1 MSFDPIS
8 NNLVGKLV
16 KQHLL
21 GTPTKRIGGRDNLDP
36 HFLSGN
42 SVDVDH
48 SSKLASIF
56 EEGSVYNERAWMCD
70 VIPDTYTTITSEDTR
85 VALQGTRV
93 QFRDTASD
101 TWVVAGLNATG
112 MFIRVSDKNGV
123 DWSLNLTD
131 TTVVNAYELLDVQ
144 YFNGYWYVLTTTKL
158 YRSNNPKTTAFSVV
172 NTAVAPVVFNK
183 IKYLNG
189 DLIITCTQAKVIYSE
204 NDGTTWKD
212 GFIGHIHRYHKIYA
226 IRDIEYDH
234 ITKEYIVLFDD
245 YNGVTEAYTPLT
257 APNTINTV
265 KLFKNITYII
275 KITSF
280 KNENQM
286 YVHINYG
293 PESTTNSVYYGQSN
307 YGWGLFKLDN
317 KILISTYRGYMVY
330 TCGSKSEIK
339 DHGINATTLELRTIS
354 NCDHI
359 KNIWKYKEYYFA
371 LSCVEINHHMTD
383 NTRGHV
389 IINVSKDLIT
399 WRPFEVAYFMQ
410 PTYNTKTSGITSA
423 GATGLQN
430 QFCPLISDN
439 TPIAIT
445 EYGSI
450 LNLSVH
456 EDSTSFNGFQVNEC
470 VQSKLFPE
478 NFIFYGSAQIGN
490 TVVRCGGNPSA
501 TQTVASHL
509 YISEDGGL
517 NYKHA
522 PFSATNLAAIGGS
535 TGTVAIDITT
545 FNNKF
550 YISFLGKTGLCSI
563 LSSSDGKNWTM
574 LVSNIQ
580 TNNYAKLFKLDD
592 KLYFNI
598 KETTTN
604 KIRIYQITNTDTVPL
619 LSETPYTETAT
630 NFPVTTRVVK
640 FNNKYYFMKGGV
652 VFSNSVLTSA
662 FTAVATVDTSVKNEN
677 MSEAI
682 VFNNALIFFSTDSL
696 FYTTDGTSWVRR
708 KLSSECNTAWALGNT
723 TVEHYG
729 CVRDAVVDNGMLI
742 IATNRNIFTLNSISG
757 VIKCYYTP
765 FIISHGIF
773 VTEKYYCFH
782 TTGGYFQYPKKKLS
796 ADEFFQDN
804 WMLYGYEEINSNTAG
819 QVTFDDASSEYQ
831 HYNIVRNYA
840 NGFDYPRLSRA
851 AGSFNGENNC
861 SRLYNDQVS
870 ILDADYEEKGCTIQG
885 YTYSIVPNTTRSH
898 IVHQYRNSDPVY
910 IPIDTSKFGI
920 QYSPLTYH
928 PINNEIYTIS
938 NPATSQTFVTV
949 TTPGSNVVS
958 YIDVSSWINSNFGG
972 SPVISGFQYFAEK
985 LYLFI
990 GSKCVVIKDI
1000 RNIATSST
1008 IIDLP
1013 AIYGAQFSTD
1023 VFIRHGELV
1032 DDELWCIARPA
1043 RGIRNNVMPTAL
1055 FGVGSII
1062 AFRADG
1068 SHYLL
1073 RSRRSFYRIPENDT
1087 YNNPNEI
1094 INSPTVRF
1102 IKVINRITFA
1112 YGYNRDINYYEIG
1125 RLKAIPN
1132 ICKPI
1137 VKSPNTETDPY
1148 AWSTSTFFDINEAG
1162 TEIIAKTG
1170 TMWYKARKPQK
1181 FKSHDV
1187 INITNYFKVT
1197 PMGTSNGNN
1206 FTMCDT
1212 CLSYIGND
1220 SFAYIVQKNNLW
1232 ETDFIE
1238 GIKSAT
1244 YIKTNISCTTFNIEM
1259 SSVNDVIV
1267 FSQRNPTTGSA
1278 TLFLA
1283 TKDGV
1288 YKQFTVTE
1296 TNPTFVTDT
1305 CVVNDTLYI
1314 AFNQA
1319 IYKIPNYLNP
1329 ASTPTRIILTS
1340 NAACPIVTFET
1351 LKYDEVLN
1359 MLITCGRAKSDNN
1372 SSIASVDLN
1381 TGVTTKLHTIG
1392 FYALWEL
1399 YRHDGWTYLSG
1410 LGWFG
1415 CTFRTR
1421 DYKVFYPIRHHH
1433 CQTDQVHYG
1442 AGSVNNRYLIS
1453 QAVNTKSPSI
1463 VDLQT
1468 NNISVYTE
1476 LGISNSFIKIIPNT
1490 NNVLAFVNTGSVYL
1504 LTEKTEESVTNDV
1517 KRLDVV
1523 DQEYL
1528 PINISLDNYVGRSP
1542 YAIRYLKADGTNN
1555 DVGTTFNYVNGVY
1568 FIFSTGNSF
1577 CYSTDLNTWTTVT
1590 LDSSIYMGASSS
1602 SSTILVAYNNIC
1614 GWIIQCTTI
1623 NGSYRS
1629 PALLYGANLHGLT
1642 LKSLETKATP
1652 VTFNA
1657 PLGLDVS
1664 SKGMYFTFVYEVIY
1678 LATVQS
1684 APVVVVTSSNSA
1696 DANYFSKIGLPALAY
1711 MLLLNTNDRRRV
1723 YTKSNKLNG
1732 FYISYTNL
1740 SFLYRED
1747 NTNVIKTL
1755 YTLKGVNGHT
1765 PKFAYTLHGNFF
1777 MLFGNWSVTDPNTTD
1792 NTRIIAVNAKNITHS
1807 TPLVN
1812 QIPPFDPTYRV
1823 VGLAQSNEVAVIC
1836 AQNSNEIKA
1845 SIDGITWVT
1854 VAVIPDTLTDIK
1866 MPVGIVYN
1874 DIDNVFSVFMSDTRI
1889 FNIDPLGNN
1898 SPLIM
1903 KEIINT

>member
-42 SVDVDH
+42 SIDVER
-48 SSKLASIF
+48 SSKFAAVF
-56 EEGSVYNERAWMCD
+56 DEGSVYNERSWMSD
-70 VIPDTYTTITSEDTR
+70 VIPDVYTTSSSEAVRTS
-85 VALQGTRV
+85 LQGTRV
-93 QFRDTASD
+93 QYRDPETD
-101 TWVVAGLNATG
+101 TWVVAGLNANG
-112 MFIRVSDKNGV
+112 MFIQVSDATGNTWSSNLV
-123 DWSLNLTD
+123 DSSI
-131 TTVVNAYELLDVQ
+131 VNAYELLDVTP
-144 YFNGYWYVLTTTKL
+144 YNGFWYVLTTTKL
-158 YRSNNPKTTAFSVV
+158 YRTATPKTSAFTVV
-172 NTAVAPVVFNK
+172 NTAVNPVQFNK
-183 IKYLNG
+183 LKYLNG
-189 DLIITCTQAKVIYSE
+189 DLILLANETKLYYST
-204 NDGTTWKD
+204 NGTAWTEGYPAQLKRWTNK
-212 GFIGHIHRYHKIYA
+212 YA
-226 IRDIEYDH
+226 LRDIEYDH
-234 ITKEYIVLFDD
+234 IAKEYVLLFDQYD
-245 YNGVTEAYTPLT
+245 LAQETYTPLT
-257 APNTINTV
+257 ANNVTNVTKLCSYISYVIKFNT
-265 KLFKNITYII
+265 FKSEVQNYAHIYYGSESIKYI
-275 KITSF
+275 
-280 KNENQM
+280 Q
-286 YVHINYG
+286 
-293 PESTTNSVYYGQSN
+293 YYGQYN
-307 YGWGLFKLDN
+307 YGWGLFKFDD
-317 KILISTYRGYMVY
+317 KIVISTYRGYMVY
-330 TCGSKSEIK
+330 TCGGS
-339 DHGINATTLELRTIS
+339 TVVELRTIS
-354 NCDHI
+354 NCDYI
-359 KNIWKYKEYYFA
+359 KTMWKYNGYYFA
-371 LSCVEINHHMTD
+371 LSHVELNHHMTD
-383 NTRGHV
+383 NNRWHT

-410 PTYNTKTSGITSA
+410 PTFNTKA
-423 GATGLQN
+423 GAISYGGSTGLQN
-430 QFCPLISDN
+430 QFCPLISN
-439 TPIAIT
+439 STPMAVT

-450 LNLSVH
+450 LNLFVH
-456 EDSTSFNGFQVNEC
+456 EDSTNFNGFQVNEC

-517 NYKHA
+517 NYRQM
-522 PFSATNLAAIGGS
+522 PFSASNLTAIGGS

-563 LSSSDGKNWTM
+563 LSSSDGKNWSM

-580 TNNYAKLFKLDD
+580 TDNYAKLFKLDD

-598 KETTTN
+598 KEIITN

-652 VFSNSVLTSA
+652 VFSNTVLASA

-723 TVEHYG
+723 AVEHYG

-819 QVTFDDASSEYQ
+819 QVTFDDASSEYH
-831 HYNIVRNYA
+831 HYSIARQYA
-840 NGFDYPRLSRA
+840 TGFDYPKLSRA

-870 ILDADYEEKGCTIQG
+870 IFDADYEEKGCTIQG
-885 YTYSIVPNTTRSH
+885 YTYSIVPDTTRSH
-898 IVHQYRNSDPVY
+898 IVHQYRNSDPIY

-920 QYSPLTYH
+920 FMYSRLTYH

-938 NPATSQTFVTV
+938 TPATSQTFVTV

-958 YIDVSSWINSNFGG
+958 YIDVSPWINSNFGG
-972 SPVISGFQYFAEK
+972 NPIISGFQYFAEK

-1013 AIYGAQFSTD
+1013 AIYGAHFSTD

-1032 DDELWCIARPA
+1032 DDELWCIARPN

-1087 YNNPNEI
+1087 YGNPNEI

-1102 IKVINRITFA
+1102 IKVINRIAFA

-1148 AWSTSTFFDINEAG
+1148 AIGAASTFFDINEAG

-1296 TNPTFVTDT
+1296 TNLTFVTDI
-1305 CVVNDTLYI
+1305 CVANNTLYI
-1314 AFNQA
+1314 SFNTA
-1319 IYKIPNYLNP
+1319 IYKISNYLDA
-1329 ASTPTRIILTS
+1329 ASTPSRIIS
-1340 NAACPIVTFET
+1340 SGNAACPILTFES
-1351 LKYDEVLN
+1351 LEYDEVLN
-1359 MLITCGRAKSDNN
+1359 MLITCGRAKTDNTSN
-1372 SSIASVDLN
+1372 IASVDLN
-1381 TGVTTKLHTIG
+1381 TGVTTKLHSIG
-1392 FYALWEL
+1392 SYPLWEL

-1410 LGWFG
+1410 IGLFG
-1415 CTFRTR
+1415 CTYRTR
-1421 DYKVFYPIRHHH
+1421 DYKVFYPIRLHP
-1433 CQTDQVHYG
+1433 CQSDQVHYG
-1442 AGSVNNRYLIS
+1442 AGSVNDKYLIT

-1463 VDLQT
+1463 VDLHT
-1468 NNISVYTE
+1468 NNISVYPE
-1476 LGISNSFIKIIPNT
+1476 LGISNSFIKLIPNT
-1490 NNVLAFVNTGSVYL
+1490 NNFVAFTNLGSAYL
-1504 LTEKTEESVTNDV
+1504 LTEKTNEPITDDT
-1517 KRLDVV
+1517 KCVV
-1523 DQEYL
+1523 VNDQEYL
-1528 PINISLDNYVGRSP
+1528 PYNGVSDSYVGRSP
-1542 YAIRYLKADGTNN
+1542 INIRVLAANGTNM
-1555 DVGTTFNYVNGVY
+1555 DTGITFNYVNGVY
-1568 FIFSTGNSF
+1568 FILTS
-1577 CYSTDLNTWTTVT
+1577 LNTFFYSVDLDTWNTVT
-1590 LDSSIYMGASSS
+1590 VDPSIILKASTAVSNNL
-1602 SSTILVAYNNIC
+1602 IAYDTMS
-1614 GWIIQCTTI
+1614 GWIIQCVI
-1623 NGSYRS
+1623 ANGASIS
-1629 PALLYGANLHGLT
+1629 PAILHGANLNGLAIKT
-1642 LKSLETKATP
+1642 LETKSTP
-1652 VTFNA
+1652 SSYKV
-1657 PLGLDVS
+1657 PLGMDAS
-1664 SKGMYFTFVYEVIY
+1664 SKGYYFSFNDELIY
-1678 LATVQS
+1678 LASVS
-1684 APVVVVTSSNSA
+1684 AAPVAAITSTNSA
-1696 DANYFSKIGLPALAY
+1696 DVNYYTKIGAPQLTY
-1711 MLLLNTNDRRRV
+1711 MCLLNTIDRRRHYAV
-1723 YTKSNKLNG
+1723 SNKFNG
-1732 FYISYTNL
+1732 FYVTPTQIQFMFRENGTNTFRVL
-1740 SFLYRED
+1740 S
-1747 NTNVIKTL
+1747 TTKV
-1755 YTLKGVNGHT
+1755 VNGHT
-1765 PKFAYTLHGNFF
+1765 PKFAYSLRGNFF
-1777 MLFGNWSVTDPNTTD
+1777 LMQGSWAVTDPATTD
-1792 NTRIIAVNAKNITHS
+1792 NTRIIAINGKNISSGAPFIH
-1807 TPLVN
+1807 N
-1812 QIPPFDPTYRV
+1812 IAPFDPNYRV
-1823 VGLAQSNEVAVIC
+1823 IGLAYSSEVAVMC
-1836 AQNSNEIKA
+1836 AQNSGEIKA
-1845 SIDGITWVT
+1845 STDGIVWVT
-1854 VAVIPDTLTDIK
+1854 VAVIPDTAVDTK

-1874 DIDNVFSVFMSDTRI
+1874 EIDNIFTVFMSDARV
-1889 FNIDPLGNN
+1889 FNIDPLGNS

-1903 KEIINT
+1903 KDIINT